1 MRDVWWLE
9 LSHRIQLFHLTRLAV
24 SYAYLTKVYMSTN
37 IDLVSDNFTQE
48 GEIIGVLFRLQ
59 FNQYVYS
66 VIGLHYF
73 VIIIP
78 EIPVGLCHVRHLQSA
93 KP

>member
-1 MRDVWWLE
+1 
-9 LSHRIQLFHLTRLAV
+9 
-24 SYAYLTKVYMSTN
+24 MSTN

-48 GEIIGVLFRLQ
+48 GDIIGVLFRLQ

-73 VIIIP
+73 AIIIP
-78 EIPVGLCHVRHLQSA
+78 ETAVGLRHVRHLQPA